1 MPCLKKT
8 LFVLA
13 GAAAALAFV
22 PAPAAR
28 RLSVA
33 CSEVKGPLSGGFKLP
48 FGGEPKD
55 ADEAQGLWEE
65 KWAKDRQL
73 REEREARVRAR
84 VAGQQAGAAG
94 GAAAAAAAAKAKRA
108 EAEKAKKAEA
118 AKVAAARKAQIA
130 QANAGRAKGE
140 GGGSRRWF

>member
-1 MPCLKKT
+1 MICLKT
-8 LFVLA
+8 VFVLA
-13 GAAAALAFV
+13 GAAAALAFA

-84 VAGQQAGAAG
+84 IAGQQAGGAG
-94 GAAAAAAAAKAKRA
+94 GAAPAAKAKRA
-108 EAEKAKKAEA
+108 GAERTKKAEA
-118 AKVAAARKAQIA
+118 QQFKFPWQK
-130 QANAGRAKGE
+130 
-140 GGGSRRWF
+140 